1 MAGHDR
7 AQSGGRWRAIRERAI
22 DEVKRFYVI
31 AVYIWIWFA
40 LFNLHE
46 QVLDRQSGINYVS
59 QGFALFNALVLAKVM
74 LVAEDLKVGRW
85 WRAHPLIYPILTESL
100 TFAVVFIVFHIVE
113 HLVVGLVKGE
123 TVAASIP
130 VIGGGGLAGLFSI
143 AVLYF
148 VALIPFFAFRN
159 LGREIGER
167 RLNAMLFGFAGG
179 SDHSPPSESGD
190 VAVEP
195 NSATGST

>member
-1 MAGHDR
+1 MTDR
-7 AQSGGRWRAIRERAI
+7 DSAQPGGRWRTIRGRAV
-22 DEVKRFYVI
+22 EEAKHFYVV

-46 QVLDRQSGINYVS
+46 QILDRQSGINYVS

-113 HLVVGLVKGE
+113 HLLVGLIKGE
-123 TVAASIP
+123 TVAASVP
-130 VIGGGGLAGLFSI
+130 VIGGGGLAGLFS
-143 AVLYF
+143 VGMLYF

-179 SDHSPPSESGD
+179 SDHTPPSPSG
-190 VAVEP
+190 
-195 NSATGST
+195 